1 MESENGICVEDEKRL
16 GLENSNSEGS
26 SVDVNK
32 ENVISGENEVVQDK
46 EGISSSVPQFESS
59 STVSKTTKT
68 SNAKNPNSKSK
79 KNSEL
84 GKNQSDSKGSVAFGH
99 SRKPSLSQSLSF
111 PSRGRHSDPMKR
123 SIEVHPAKP
132 EPRRNGVKDND
143 DAKVSG
149 GLSVKGVVRAGKVAG
164 GRHATLA
171 SIPSAS
177 QSVSGK
183 QFPGDGNGMK
193 TESDALVEKSSEP
206 SNDMLPVREEED
218 ARSTT
223 SSTLTPRTQ
232 QRMNVLAF
240 SFRLEERAEKRKEF
254 YSKIEEK
261 IHAKE
266 VEKNTLQAKSM
277 ESREAEIKQLRKS
290 LTFKA
295 TPMPSFYKEPP
306 PKNELKKIPTTRPIS
321 PKLGRN
327 KGAAV
332 PTSANSVEND
342 GNSPRSPKIN
352 GDKGTVASKK
362 PTRSYLLKPK
372 TQNSPTTTKAKNVE
386 TGVQNNAQTP
396 DKIGDSLQCNGFS
409 EAAADV
415 SVEA

>member
-16 GLENSNSEGS
+16 VLENSNSEGS

-32 ENVISGENEVVQDK
+32 ENVMSGENEVVKDK
-46 EGISSSVPQFESS
+46 EGISSSPPQFESS

-68 SNAKNPNSKSK
+68 SNAKNPNGRSK

-84 GKNQSDSKGSVAFGH
+84 AKNQSDSKGSVAFGR

-132 EPRRNGVKDND
+132 EPGRNGVKDND

-149 GLSVKGVVRAGKVAG
+149 GLRAGKVAG
-164 GRHATLA
+164 GRRATLA
-171 SIPSAS
+171 SMPSAS

-183 QFPGDGNGMK
+183 QFPGDGNEMK
-193 TESDALVEKSSEP
+193 TESDTLVEKSSEP
-206 SNDMLPVREEED
+206 SNDVLPVREEED

-266 VEKNTLQAKSM
+266 VEKTTLQAKSM

-327 KGAAV
+327 KGAAA
-332 PTSANSVEND
+332 PASANSLEND

-352 GDKGTVASKK
+352 GVKGIVASKK
-362 PTRSYLLKPK
+362 PTRSSLLKPK

-409 EAAADV
+409 EAAAADV